1 MVLVVRQVLAASGVA
16 QVLVEAL
23 GRYAAFAH
31 ERLGLV
37 QEWNTVHMGVGSIG
51 ITCRSQSDQRVLRE
65 V

>member
-1 MVLVVRQVLAASGVA
+1 MPCSAVLAVVLVVREVLAASGVA

-23 GRYAAFAH
+23 GRYAALAH

-37 QEWNTVHMGVGSIG
+37 QEGNTETLVGGS
-51 ITCRSQSDQRVLRE
+51 TWAME